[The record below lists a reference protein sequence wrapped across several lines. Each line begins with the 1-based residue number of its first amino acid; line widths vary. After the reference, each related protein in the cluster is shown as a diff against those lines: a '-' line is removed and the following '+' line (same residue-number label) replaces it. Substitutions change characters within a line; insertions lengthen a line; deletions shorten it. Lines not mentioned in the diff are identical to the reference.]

1 MSDIAKSTQTLLS
14 PPSGPTDSM
23 APSAPTGSTSSSWG
37 GAFTACLMRPVME
50 GLAELEVPVGDDA
63 VFDVVGDIGSFTL

>member
-50 GLAELEVPVGDDA
+50 GLAGFEVLLGADV
-63 VFDVVGDIGSFTL
+63 VLDVVGDIGSITS